1 MGRSRFRLR
10 GLPIPVGIIDL
21 MRTLSALLLALL
33 LAGCNRGIQT
43 KEAVRQGVVDHLK
56 ARNMTSSMDIDV
68 TSVQF
73 NGNKADATVS
83 VKPKGGTA
91 EQGMSL
97 GYQLEQQGNKW
108 VVVGR
113 KDVGGM
119 PHGGGMPGGAM
130 PGGGMPGA
138 GAPQG
143 ATPGAENPHGSG
155 AMPSP
160 ESLPPA
166 NKK

>member
-1 MGRSRFRLR
+1 
-10 GLPIPVGIIDL
+10 
-21 MRTLSALLLALL
+21 MRTLSALFLALL
-33 LAGCNRGIQT
+33 LAGCSRGLQT
-43 KEAVRQGVVDHLK
+43 KDAVRQGVVDHLK
-56 ARNMTSSMDIDV
+56 ARNMSSSMDIDV

-73 NGNKADATVS
+73 NGNRAEATVS

-91 EQGMSL
+91 EQGMSV

-119 PHGGGMPGGAM
+119 PHGGAMPGGMM
-130 PGGGMPGA
+130 PGMESPQGGMPGA
-138 GAPQG
+138 A
-143 ATPGAENPHGSG
+143 NPHGSG